1 MVSFVHSKLL
11 VDMRMMLLLS
21 TWIVPIMNWADR
33 KDMLKLS
40 EEVLRL
46 KHGPGLKVVWHS
58 AVPRF
63 PILAPPVAWSNGA
76 SRNDVIARLLNPGR
90 QPCQVVQTTAVTG
103 VLSVS
108 SVRTMTI

>member
-1 MVSFVHSKLL
+1 MIVRRNCHGQLRKLL
-11 VDMRMMLLLS
+11 VILGMMPLLS
-21 TWIVPIMNWADR
+21 TWVVLFVNWTER

-63 PILAPPVAWSNGA
+63 PILARPVARSNGA
-76 SRNDVIARLLNPGR
+76 SRNDVIARPLKPR
-90 QPCQVVQTTAVTG
+90 AQPCQWSRLPQSLVHCE
-103 VLSVS
+103 
-108 SVRTMTI
+108 